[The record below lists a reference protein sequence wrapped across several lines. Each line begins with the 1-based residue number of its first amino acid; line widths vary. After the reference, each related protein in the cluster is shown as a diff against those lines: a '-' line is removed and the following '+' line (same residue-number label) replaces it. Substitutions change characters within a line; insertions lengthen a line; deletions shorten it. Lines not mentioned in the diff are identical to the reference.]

1 MTPGGKSQT
10 AWERWELA
18 SLEENAPA
26 ARHPLAAP
34 ATAAVSLS
42 EQDLQL
48 LKDAARQEG
57 HRQGFEAGR
66 AEGLAAGAAEGAAQG
81 RRAAEQL
88 LALCGKLDQAL
99 AEMDPAVAD
108 ELTALALAVAREVV
122 RKSIAMQP
130 DTVNQ
135 VVREALLLLPHQ
147 HASIFLHPED
157 ASLVRSHAGDA
168 LSHAGHRIHEDPKLQ
183 RGDVVIE
190 AGGAHV
196 DATVATRW
204 RRVVETLGSAMP
216 WQDAEPST

>member
-88 LALCGKLDQAL
+88 LALCGKLDQ
-99 AEMDPAVAD
+99 
-108 ELTALALAVAREVV
+108 ALAVAREVV